1 MKIERKKL
9 KLLQDISYG
18 DTFKQ
23 NGEIYMKIYN
33 KNSPDTC
40 PDGVNLATGEFH
52 SFSNLRRLVLSR
64 EKRLRV
70 SLSTL

>member
-33 KNSPDTC
+33 NKTISDTC
-40 PDGVNLATGEFH
+40 PYGVNLATGEFH
-52 SFSNLRRLVLSR
+52 GFSNSTKVEEITLN
-64 EKRLRV
+64 V
-70 SLSTL
+70 SEA

>member
-1 MKIERKKL
+1 MKEKREKKL

-33 KNSPDTC
+33 KNSSDTC
-40 PDGVNLATGEFH
+40 PYGVNLATGEFH
-52 SFSNLRRLVLSR
+52 GFSNFAKVEEITLN
-64 EKRLRV
+64 V
-70 SLSTL
+70 SEE

>member
-33 KNSPDTC
+33 KTTSDTC
-40 PDGVNLATGEFH
+40 PYGVNLATGEFH
-52 SFSNLRRLVLSR
+52 GFSNFTKVEEITLN
-64 EKRLRV
+64 V
-70 SLSTL
+70 SEA

>member
-40 PDGVNLATGEFH
+40 AYGVNLATGEFH
-52 SFSNLRRLVLSR
+52 SFSNFAKVEEIILN
-64 EKRLRV
+64 V
-70 SLSTL
+70 SEV